1 MSEIVEDG
9 RGRHAGDELTFLD
22 LLRILLRRWPWIV
35 ATALLVTV
43 AAAATARA
51 PLVVA
56 DTTITVVPARSADPQ
71 LQGVYTSLQPEA
83 VLKHNARATLVG
95 AVNTAAQTGAFSGDG
110 SPFVDIDTEG
120 TILMRLTTAPAE
132 AEAAAALLQ
141 ASAEAFA
148 RAQQEVLERR
158 VADIAS
164 RIESQSAAMSVYDTS
179 QAEVLDMLRGLSEAS
194 QILVVPDL
202 VRSRLELNETRRAV
216 QVAITDLERA
226 REALT
231 PVSSGPVSTTTR
243 MVGVSW
249 LMSVATALLL
259 GLVIGVVLALLVEAV
274 ARVRRVRRGA

>member
-1 MSEIVEDG
+1 MSVKVDDG

-35 ATALLVTV
+35 GTALLVV
-43 AAAATARA
+43 VVAAATARA
-51 PLVVA
+51 PLVLV
-56 DTTITVVPARSADPQ
+56 DSTITVVPARSADPQ

-83 VLKHNARATLVG
+83 VLTHNARATLVS

-110 SPFVDIDTEG
+110 SPFVGIDTEG
-120 TILMRLTTAPAE
+120 AILMRLTTTSAE
-132 AEAAAALLQ
+132 AEAAAAVLQ
-141 ASAEAFA
+141 ASAEALA
-148 RAQQEVLERR
+148 RAQQQVLERR
-158 VADIAS
+158 VADIVS
-164 RIESQSAAMSVYDTS
+164 RIESQNEAMAVYDTS
-179 QAEVLDMLRGLSEAS
+179 QAEIVDMLRGLPEAS

-202 VRSRLELNETRRAV
+202 VRSRLELNETRHEV

-231 PVSSGPVSTTTR
+231 PASSGSVSTAPR
-243 MVGVSW
+243 MVGASW

-274 ARVRRVRRGA
+274 AHVRRVRRGA